1 MTARAAALV
10 VTNSAARESATSLK
24 TLPVHDHKTTKRRW
38 RAIRH
43 IIIYSNAMPGS
54 ASHFYLPEIL
64 SVLSIE
70 DNMSFIGSTLRMYLA
85 VCLVMGEGVQ
95 WLG

>member
-1 MTARAAALV
+1 M
-10 VTNSAARESATSLK
+10 
-24 TLPVHDHKTTKRRW
+24 TTKPPRG
-38 RAIRH
+38 AGELFDTYH
-43 IIIYSNAMPGS
+43 IQLCYALERFSLLP
-54 ASHFYLPEIL
+54 PEII

>member
-1 MTARAAALV
+1 
-10 VTNSAARESATSLK
+10 
-24 TLPVHDHKTTKRRW
+24 
-38 RAIRH
+38 
-43 IIIYSNAMPGS
+43 MPWS
-54 ASHFYLPEIL
+54 ASHFYLQEIL